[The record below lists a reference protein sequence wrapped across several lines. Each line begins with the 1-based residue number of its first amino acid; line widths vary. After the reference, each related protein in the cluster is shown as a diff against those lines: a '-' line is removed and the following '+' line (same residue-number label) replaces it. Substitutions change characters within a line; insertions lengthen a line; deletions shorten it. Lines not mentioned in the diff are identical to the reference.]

1 MAIKLDMSKT
11 YDLVEQDFLEAMMRK
26 LGFPESQI
34 VMIMKCVSTVSYSV
48 IVNSSPYGKVTPS

>member
-1 MAIKLDMSKT
+1 
-11 YDLVEQDFLEAMMRK
+11 MRK